1 MLGSVTVTNRNQ
13 HQNTLNEVERFLLFV
28 GKTSASALHNTPT
41 FLNAQ
46 TDLAALFAVD
56 SNPGVKKFA
65 KSSAAIAPDNSFQQ
79 VLAAQLNAG
88 AGWQAVFIGVPD
100 GSTWEAAVDLALL
113 HNNVEGMVICDPLV
127 SISDFERVSAKV
139 AEVEAKL
146 ARWMFAITT
155 IAPISPEQSW
165 PDYVQAAKAIVTD
178 FAGSRVLCVPPLF
191 GNEQGILAGR
201 LCARSVTI
209 ADSPMRVKTGPLL
222 GLTTPPLDKDGKAMP
237 DTIFAELDKARFSVV
252 QTYPGEAGWYFAD
265 GNTFDVETGDFKVIE
280 HLRVVLKACR
290 NVYKIAIPTIADRG
304 LNSSPNSIANNKR
317 LYMKPL
323 LQMAAPV
330 VINNVKFPGEIE
342 PPHDGAISINWITH
356 NKTEIYVSVRPVG
369 CQKDIS
375 IGVGIDLSKAD

>member
-1 MLGSVTVTNRNQ
+1 MLGTVTVTNRNQ
-13 HQNTLNEVERFLLFV
+13 HQNTINEVERFLLFV
-28 GKTSASALHNTPT
+28 GKTPASALHNTPT

-46 TDLAALFAVD
+46 TDLAAVFAVD
-56 SNPGVKKFA
+56 THPVGKKAA
-65 KSSAAIAPDNSFQQ
+65 KSSGTVSPDYSYQQ

-100 GSTWEAAVDLALL
+100 DGAWETAMDIALL
-113 HNNVEGMVICDPLV
+113 LNNVEGMVICDPLL
-127 SISDFERVSAKV
+127 SKQDFELVSAKL
-139 AEVEAKL
+139 AEAEAKL

-155 IAPISPEQSW
+155 IAPISAEQSW
-165 PDYVQAAKAIVTD
+165 PDYVQAAKALVAD
-178 FAGSRVLCVPPLF
+178 FAGHRVLCAPPLF

-222 GLTTPPLDKDGKAMP
+222 GLTTPPLDKDGKVMP

-265 GNTFDVETGDFKVIE
+265 GNTFDTETGDFKVIE

-290 NVYKIAIPTIADRG
+290 NVYKIAIPTIADRS

-342 PPHDGAISINWITH
+342 PPSDEAISINWVAS
-356 NKTEIYVSVRPVG
+356 NKTQIFVTVRPVG
-369 CQKDIS
+369 SQKDIT
-375 IGVGIDLSKAD
+375 IGVGIDLSKAE

>member
-1 MLGSVTVTNRNQ
+1 MLGTVTVTNRNQ
-13 HQNTLNEVERFLLFV
+13 HQNTINEVERFLLFV
-28 GKTSASALHNTPT
+28 GKTPASALHNAPT

-46 TDLAALFAVD
+46 TDLAAVFAVD
-56 SNPGVKKFA
+56 THPVGKKSA
-65 KSSAAIAPDNSFQQ
+65 KSSGAVSPDYSYQQ

-88 AGWQAVFIGVPD
+88 DGWQAVFIGVPD
-100 GSTWEAAVDLALL
+100 DGAWETSVDIALL
-113 HNNVEGMVICDPLV
+113 HNNVEGVVICDPLL
-127 SISDFERVSAKV
+127 SKPDFERVSAKLAQ
-139 AEVEAKL
+139 AESKL

-155 IAPISPEQSW
+155 IAPITPEQSW
-165 PDYVQAAKAIVTD
+165 PDYVQAAKALVAD
-178 FAGSRVLCVPPLF
+178 FAGSRVLCAPPLF
-191 GNEQGILAGR
+191 GNDLGILAGR

-222 GLTTPPLDKDGKAMP
+222 GLATPPLDKDGKVMP

-265 GNTFDVETGDFKVIE
+265 GNTFDSETGDFKVIE

-290 NVYKIAIPTIADRG
+290 NVYKIAIPTIADRS

-342 PPHDGAISINWITH
+342 PPSDEAISINWVAS
-356 NKTEIYVSVRPVG
+356 NKTQIFVSVRPVG
-369 CQKDIS
+369 SQKDIT
-375 IGVGIDLSKAD
+375 IGVGIDLSKAE